1 MGMSRLLLLMKLMLI
16 AIARD
21 APLAAAVSKEI
32 LNREIHNREIH
43 NREIISR
50 EMASH
55 ASAALMQMTTTAID
69 PEIKRLPVA
78 KVKAKIAATGALMH
92 VLKEIK
98 QEALQVAVVHPMERV
113 RTAVNR

>member
-1 MGMSRLLLLMKLMLI
+1 MGMSRLLLLIKLMLI

-32 LNREIHNREIH
+32 LNREI
-43 NREIISR
+43 ISR

-55 ASAALMQMTTTAID
+55 VSAALMQMRTTAID

-78 KVKAKIAATGALMH
+78 KVKAKIVATGALMH

-98 QEALQVAVVHPMERV
+98 QEALQVALVHPMDRV
-113 RTAVNR
+113 RRAVNR

>member
-32 LNREIHNREIH
+32 LNREIHNREI
-43 NREIISR
+43 ISR

-55 ASAALMQMTTTAID
+55 ASAALMLMTTTAID

>member
-32 LNREIHNREIH
+32 LNREIH

-98 QEALQVAVVHPMERV
+98 QEALQVAVVHPMDRV